1 MLFVVTGSTFGSHC
15 LHSMLDFDVICNVS
29 EHLFILLVA
38 FDVCLIL
45 MLFVV
50 SGTIFGSESF
60 FVRWLVLILFFV
72 VGSTFDSYAF
82 LRCVVL
88 ILVVVAGG
96 IFGSHCLHSMLD
108 RLLGCCRIL
117 VSTVIHWEL
126 MTYSEF
132 FREPTSSTR
141 RLSLSRL
148 GAGEGYAL
156 SFNSKRQ
163 PYSRNR
169 VFKLIS

>member
-1 MLFVVTGSTFGSHC
+1 MELFLEVKVF
-15 LHSMLDFDVICNVS
+15 LFDGW
-29 EHLFILLVA
+29 F
-38 FDVCLIL
+38 
-45 MLFVV
+45 
-50 SGTIFGSESF
+50 
-60 FVRWLVLILFFV
+60 WYYFFV

-163 PYSRNR
+163 PYSRDR
-169 VFKLIS
+169 VFKLMLVFFMINIFLLNRKNQK